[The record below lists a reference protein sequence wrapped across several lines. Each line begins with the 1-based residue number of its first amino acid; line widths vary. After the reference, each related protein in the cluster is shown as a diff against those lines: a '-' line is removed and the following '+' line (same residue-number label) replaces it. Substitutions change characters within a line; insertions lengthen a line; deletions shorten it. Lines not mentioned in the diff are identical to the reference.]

1 MCLALA
7 VSMLMAVH
15 VHAEGGAFHD
25 ALMSGKFSGDLNTV
39 LQFGSKSDAG
49 ASAGPMSD
57 TKTANTALSLNY
69 RTANFHG
76 LTFGA
81 ALQLGYDWELGD
93 GQPWQAGGEDDE
105 RNSVQSINLQNIYL
119 DYSFDSELTKS
130 AVRIGRQDIISPLI
144 MRSSMYPMKD
154 AFDAVVLTNKDIAD
168 TTLKLIYIENWI
180 KRYGD
185 NSSASLLE
193 KDARFD
199 GSVYSVY
206 LNNSSIKGLNIE
218 GQYLSNNSDSTLI
231 GDPPTNFVTSGPYD
245 TTFVAL
251 NYKVPQTSVT
261 VGATYVNANYDN
273 GADTDLWGAK
283 LATKLGRFGL
293 TFAYSSTDDSNS
305 LPGTLGHVP
314 WFKAYAF
321 TELSPEIIAG
331 IDETSVTLNY
341 ETGIAG
347 LRTSLVYAS
356 WDQSAV
362 GIANSGFDLDGGSEL
377 ALDVNYQFQKTE
389 GLSTRLQLSQIDYD
403 IAGDED
409 LTFMRMHLKYA
420 F

>member
-1 MCLALA
+1 
-7 VSMLMAVH
+7 MAVN
-15 VHAEGGAFHD
+15 AQADEMAFHE
-25 ALMSGKFSGDLNTV
+25 ALLGGKFSGDVNTV

-49 ASAGPMSD
+49 ASAGPLSD
-57 TKTANTALSLNY
+57 TKTANSALSLNY
-69 RTANFHG
+69 ETASFHG
-76 LTFGA
+76 LKLGA
-81 ALQLGYDWELGD
+81 ALQLGYDWELGN

-105 RNSVQSINLQNIYL
+105 RNSVQSINLQNAYL
-119 DYSFDSELTKS
+119 DYRFDPELTQS
-130 AVRIGRQDIISPLI
+130 SIRIGRQDIISPLV
-144 MRSSMYPMKD
+144 MSSSMYPMKD
-154 AFDAVVLTNKDIAD
+154 AFDAVVITNKGLSD
-168 TTLKLIYIENWI
+168 TVLKLMYIENWI

-185 NSSASLLE
+185 NGSAPLLE

-199 GSVYSVY
+199 GSVYSIY
-206 LNNSSIKGLNIE
+206 LNNSSITGLNIE
-218 GQYLSNNSDSTLI
+218 GQYLVNNSHSTLI

-245 TTFVAL
+245 TTFVAVD
-251 NYKVPQTSVT
+251 YKVPQSSVT
-261 VGATYVNANYDN
+261 LGATYVNADYDSDE
-273 GADTDLWGAK
+273 DTNLWGAK
-283 LATKLGRFGL
+283 LATKLGRLGL
-293 TFAYSSTDDSNS
+293 TFAYTSTDDSNS

-356 WDQSAV
+356 WDQSAA
-362 GIANSGFDLDGGSEL
+362 GIANSGFDLDGGSEI
-377 ALDVNYQFQKTE
+377 ALDIKYQFQKVK
-389 GLSTRLQLSQIDYD
+389 GLSTRLQLSQMDYD